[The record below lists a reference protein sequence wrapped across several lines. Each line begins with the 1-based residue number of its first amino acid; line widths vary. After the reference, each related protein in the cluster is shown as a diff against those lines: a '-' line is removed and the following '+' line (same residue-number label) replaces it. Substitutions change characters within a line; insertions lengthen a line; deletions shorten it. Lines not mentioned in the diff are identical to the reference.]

1 MGEDAP
7 RVDVA
12 LEAIGH
18 EQEMVAAAAAIIVGH
33 GELQIKELQKIDG
46 E

>member
-12 LEAIGH
+12 LEAVAH
-18 EQEMVAAAAAIIVGH
+18 EQEMVAAALIVGH
-33 GELQIKELQKIDG
+33 AELQEELQKIDG

>member
-12 LEAIGH
+12 LEAVAP
-18 EQEMVAAAAAIIVGH
+18 EKEMVAAALIVGH